1 MGAAGRA
8 RNGSADRPAGRAT
21 GRATGQAPVLGKTLS
36 AELARRRRA
45 LMRTMGNDSIAIVP
59 AAHPATRSRDSEY
72 RYRQDSDFLY
82 LTGFAEPEALAVL
95 VPGRKAGQ
103 YLMFCRERDPEKET
117 WHGRRVGVERA
128 PQALGADDAFP
139 IGDLDDILPGLLE
152 GRRRVFHTLGR
163 DAELDARLL
172 GWLRRA
178 RSSRERTGANPD
190 TVVSLDYHLHEM
202 RLKKSRAELSTIR
215 RAARITAAGH
225 ARAMRACRPGMRE
238 HELEAELAHEYVRH
252 GAEHAFLPIVGGG
265 ANGCIL
271 HYTENAGTL
280 DDGEL
285 VLIDSGAEY
294 RGYAGDITRTF
305 PVGGRFSEAQAEL
318 YSIVLEANLAA
329 IEQVQPGNGWNAPH
343 EAALRVLVRG
353 LKELG
358 LLKGTPAQLIR
369 DEAYKPYYM
378 HKTGHWLGLDVHDVG
393 EYKVADE
400 WRALEPGMVLTVEP
414 GLYLGAKR
422 GVPKRYRDVGIRV
435 EDNVVV
441 TSDGHEVLTGDVPK
455 TIEGIESLMAER

>member
-1 MGAAGRA
+1 MVPAPRRRAAARA
-8 RNGSADRPAGRAT
+8 SGQVAG
-21 GRATGQAPVLGKTLS
+21 LGKTLS

-45 LMRTMGNDSIAIVP
+45 LMRTMGEDSIAIVP

-82 LTGFAEPEALAVL
+82 LTGFVEPEALAVI

-103 YLMFCRERDPEKET
+103 YLLFCRERDPDKET
-117 WHGRRVGVERA
+117 WHGRRIGVERA

-163 DAELDARLL
+163 DVELDARLL

-178 RSSRERTGANPD
+178 RSSRRRTGANPD
-190 TVVSLDYHLHEM
+190 TIVSLDYHLHEM
-202 RLKKSRAELSTIR
+202 RLKKSRAELALVR

-225 ARAMRACRPGMRE
+225 VRAMRRCRPGMRE
-238 HELEAELAHEYVRH
+238 HELEAELTHEYVRE

-271 HYTENAGTL
+271 HYTENASTL

-329 IEQVQPGNGWNAPH
+329 IDAVRPGVSWNAPH
-343 EAALRVLVRG
+343 EAALRVLVKG
-353 LKELG
+353 LRSIG
-358 LLKGTPAQLIR
+358 VLKGTPAQLIR

-378 HKTGHWLGLDVHDVG
+378 HKTRHWLGLDVHDVG

-400 WRALEPGMVLTVEP
+400 WRELEPGMVLTVEP
-414 GLYLGAKR
+414 GLYLGDRRAI
-422 GVPKRYRDVGIRV
+422 PKRFRNVGIRV
-435 EDNVVV
+435 EDDVVV
-441 TSDGHEVLTGDVPK
+441 TADGCEVLTDAVPK
-455 TIEGIESLMAER
+455 SIEGIESLMGEP